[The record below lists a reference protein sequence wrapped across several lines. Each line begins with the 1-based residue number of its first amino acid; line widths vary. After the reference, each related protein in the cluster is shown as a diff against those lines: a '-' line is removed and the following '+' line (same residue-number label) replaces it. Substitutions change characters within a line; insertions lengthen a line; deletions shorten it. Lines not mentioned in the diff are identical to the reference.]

1 MPSIEVHG
9 TTLHVV
15 DEGPRDAP
23 AVVLGHSLFFDH
35 TMFDALAA
43 DLAADHR
50 VVRYD
55 HRGQGASA
63 RASRDELDMDTL
75 TEDAAALIEELGL
88 APCTYLGNSMG
99 GFVALRLAARRADL
113 VSGVVVAGSSAD
125 AEERVAEFDPLVTA
139 MGDGGVGPVLDV
151 VTHIMLGDTSM
162 GGARPELLEAARTRL
177 AVLGP
182 DIADA
187 AWQVV
192 HRQGVLDELD
202 AIEVPVVVL
211 AGAEDH
217 AYPVP
222 KSEQIA
228 AGVRDAQLEVVQGVG
243 HSVALEDPARTAAAV
258 RELVSRTA
266 GAAAR

>member
-1 MPSIEVHG
+1 MPSIEVNG

-23 AVVLGHSLFFDH
+23 AIVLGHSLFFDH
-35 TMFDALAA
+35 AMFDEVAA
-43 DLAADHR
+43 TLSSEHR

-63 RASRDELDMDTL
+63 RAPREQLDMDTL
-75 TEDAAALIEELGL
+75 TEDAAALVEHLGL
-88 APCTYLGNSMG
+88 APCTYVGNSMG
-99 GFVALRLAARRADL
+99 GFIALRLAARRRDL
-113 VSGVVVAGSSAD
+113 VSAVVVAGSSAD
-125 AEERVAEFDPLVTA
+125 AEERVAEFGPLVDA
-139 MGDGGVGPVLDV
+139 MGQGGVEPVLDV

-162 GGARPELLEAARTRL
+162 GGARPELLASTRERL
-177 AVLGP
+177 AALGP
-182 DIADA
+182 EIADP

-192 HRQGVLDELD
+192 HREGVLDELAGID
-202 AIEVPVVVL
+202 VPVLVL

-228 AGVRDAQLEVVQGVG
+228 AAVPGARLEVVDGVG
-243 HSVALEDPARTAAAV
+243 HSVLLEDAPRAAALIADLV
-258 RELVSRTA
+258 RERVPTTP
-266 GAAAR
+266 